1 MKSWTDYLVD
11 TRYIDSIY
19 HKDKPNLNNVD
30 IHEVIFHRDGPKIS
44 IRMNLNEFP
53 VSPPA
58 KWIAQKFN
66 TVQIIL
72 TFVDIEDVSMSG
84 WVDTNY
90 IANIT
95 IEQVNGR
102 ICVNVSNANLKLV
115 IKSSFMDIESVVA
128 YIRK

>member
-1 MKSWTDYLVD
+1 MKPWTDYLVNA
-11 TRYIDSIY
+11 RHIDSIY
-19 HKDKPNLNNVD
+19 HKDKPSLNNVD

-53 VSPPA
+53 TSPPP
-58 KWIAQKFN
+58 KWVAQKFN

-72 TFVDIEDVSMSG
+72 TLVDIGDVSMSG

-95 IEQVNGR
+95 IEQVNGK
-102 ICVNVSNANLKLV
+102 ICMNVSNASLKLV
-115 IKSSFMDIESVVA
+115 IKSSFMDIESVAA
-128 YIRK
+128 YTRK